1 MQDCLIGSGVP
12 GPQVTHDGLMPVYFN
27 ARTDPDKR
35 AGSHAH
41 NDSWIFTAAT
51 DIPLNDGFNDD
62 QGCCNTQ
69 FQNFSGVMRRSRT
82 GLYSLLL
89 KLERLAGFPWFV
101 WGMPHWLAYP
111 KLQQIGVPSDLNK
124 YARVQALF
132 SGLGA
137 GYQYSWYPIFI
148 LRNALILQQYA
159 ASSDQTNISMLHDF
173 MHLRESEYA
182 WLTEKLGTGS
192 LQWALLVT
200 AAVPL
205 GGVLNYSKW
214 SMYQYCWNNITSNN
228 RIARLMRSLINS
240 CEEQSLSPRHASV
253 QEPLVLSGNS
263 GKTEMTHLEQIGR
276 ILQNVAISSTINDDI
291 WLAYALQNDLMRNRR
306 LGLWQDRNKDKA
318 KYFSSSLQRVY
329 RLNRGLGRGC
339 CDRLFYF
346 FILFKWVAL
355 CQYGSFSYDLAI
367 YKPMHHHPGFN
378 ATGHNATRLLM
389 GLKDADSSYVAAG
402 RADDLNS
409 FLMLSVLLPCVI
421 LLVEMAGS
429 CALHSQATSKQYCP
443 RLPSSLWPDQSGA
456 APVGSSS
463 VPVPSV
469 AVNPGL

>member
-12 GPQVTHDGLMPVYFN
+12 GLQVTHDDLMPVDLN
-27 ARTDPDKR
+27 ARTDPHKR
-35 AGSHAH
+35 AGSHTH
-41 NDSWIFTAAT
+41 NDSWIFTRAT
-51 DIPLNDGFNDD
+51 DTPLNDSFDND
-62 QGCCNTQ
+62 QRCCETQ
-69 FQNFSGVMRRSRT
+69 FQNFSRVMRRSRT
-82 GLYSLLL
+82 GLYSLLV
-89 KLERLAGFPWFV
+89 KLECLAGFPWFV

-111 KLQQIGVPSDLNK
+111 KRQQIGVPSDLNK

-159 ASSDQTNISMLHDF
+159 ASSDQTNISMLHDL

-205 GGVLNYSKW
+205 GGVLNYIKW
-214 SMYQYCWNNITSNN
+214 SWYQYFWNNITSNN
-228 RIARLMRSLINS
+228 RIARLMRSLRDS
-240 CEEQSLSPRHASV
+240 CEEQSLSPRHASL
-253 QEPLVLSGNS
+253 QEPVLTRESSN
-263 GKTEMTHLEQIGR
+263 KKKMTHQEQLGR
-276 ILQNVAISSTINDDI
+276 ILQSAAISSAINDVI
-291 WLAYALQNDLMRNRR
+291 WLGYASRKDFPWR
-306 LGLWQDRNKDKA
+306 LFQDRHQDGA
-318 KYFSSSLQRVY
+318 KYSLPDLKGVY
-329 RLNRGLGRGC
+329 LLNRGLGRGC

-389 GLKDADSSYVAAG
+389 GLKDADGSYVAAG
-402 RADDLNS
+402 CADDLNS
-409 FLMLSVLLPCVI
+409 LLMLSVLLPCVI

-443 RLPSSLWPDQSGA
+443 RLPSSLWPDQSGV
-456 APVGSSS
+456 APIRSSS
-463 VPVPSV
+463 VPVPPV
-469 AVNPGL
+469 AVNLGL